1 MLKLL
6 KQYYFTVTFLIIIIS
21 KIHEF
26 YIYLFQ
32 INHLVIFLAIA
43 PTNFIPSKIFN
54 SEFQNIEVW
63 FTYQNIQPLETEK
76 RINLTLVIK

>member
-1 MLKLL
+1 M
-6 KQYYFTVTFLIIIIS
+6 IIS
-21 KIHEF
+21 KIQEF

-43 PTNFIPSKIFN
+43 PTNVIPSKIFN
-54 SEFQNIEVW
+54 SEFQTIEVW
-63 FTYQNIQPLETEK
+63 FTYQNIQPLEMEK